1 MLEVPRGFHVL
12 RPGRLGGGPPPAPAF
27 EDNGLAGRF
36 RTPTLRNVA
45 VTAPYM
51 HDGRFATLGAVIDHY
66 ASGGL
71 PSPTRSTLIG
81 GFAITPN
88 EKSDLAAFLE
98 SLTDA
103 EFLEDPLLADPW
115 KD

>member
-1 MLEVPRGFHVL
+1 
-12 RPGRLGGGPPPAPAF
+12 
-27 EDNGLAGRF
+27 
-36 RTPTLRNVA
+36 
-45 VTAPYM
+45 M

-71 PSPTRSTLIG
+71 PSPTRSNLIR
-81 GFAITPN
+81 GFAITPD
-88 EKSDLAAFLE
+88 EKDDLVAFLE

-115 KD
+115 KR